1 MHLTRKDL
9 INVLD
14 GDAIQVGLEVA
25 QKQKALLDSAVFQ
38 MQEQAERSGN
48 AANVARAQKVRK
60 VRTSP

>member
-1 MHLTRKDL
+1 M